1 MQLLVSQPHSQRP
14 THVLI
19 SNKLSETW
27 TLLHII
33 YTALSVAMY
42 TTNMYR
48 PCPCNYK
55 QSVAY
60 NWMLQVYKVWQV
72 LQKWSNTLL
81 QYHQHE
87 QQLHNHS
94 TTEMTRTMHTVYIC
108 HTVSGTVYIC
118 HTVSATVYMSHS
130 VRHCVHLSH
139 SVSTV
144 YIRHTVSSTVYICQ
158 TVSSLCTSV
167 TQCHP
172 LCTSVT

>member
-139 SVSTV
+139 SVSHCV
-144 YIRHTVSSTVYICQ
+144 HLSH
-158 TVSSLCTSV
+158 SV
-167 TQCHP
+167 IHCVV
-172 LCTSVT
+172 CS